1 MPTQRSRSRSSCRR
15 RSLRNDN
22 FRIWRSTPA
31 PGAARPNHPT
41 GPTRAPLA
49 FWRPRGR
56 GCAGCSGAPRR
67 SGLLLILVLAHHQK
81 YRPSRTGASWAR
93 AAFAR
98 LDSARSALSGCFV
111 MRGRRAARA
120 SGAATRRRGCRAAL
134 VVPAAR
140 APCARRSL
148 MLLRRRCPW
157 SPRRL
162 GGARAAQRRGAASGS
177 VRGTTAAR
185 WRASGAQRLGRGR
198 VPRAPRLW
206 FQASLFSHGVG
217 PFLPCV
223 PGLSALKGYKCAT
236 TVHNVALRV
245 RLATFYSFSFA

>member
-1 MPTQRSRSRSSCRR
+1 MI
-15 RSLRNDN
+15 
-22 FRIWRSTPA
+22 RIWRSTPA
-31 PGAARPNHPT
+31 PGAARRGRRA

-81 YRPSRTGASWAR
+81 YRPSKTNASWAR
-93 AAFAR
+93 AVFAR
-98 LDSARSALSGCFV
+98 LLISRSALSGCFV
-111 MRGRRAARA
+111 MPGRRAARA

-157 SPRRL
+157 S
-162 GGARAAQRRGAASGS
+162 RRGRRGGSAARGGERLSGG

-236 TVHNVALRV
+236 IVHNVAAESEVGHTLPV
-245 RLATFYSFSFA
+245 LQFLLIG

>member
-1 MPTQRSRSRSSCRR
+1 M
-15 RSLRNDN
+15 LMI
-22 FRIWRSTPA
+22 RISRSTPSLV
-31 PGAARPNHPT
+31 AARRGRRA
-41 GPTRAPLA
+41 GPTRAPPA

-67 SGLLLILVLAHHQK
+67 SAPPRVPGRGHHQK
-81 YRPSRTGASWAR
+81 YRPSSSGASWVPVV
-93 AAFAR
+93 FSL
-98 LDSARSALSGCFV
+98 LDSFLWELSGWTAT
-111 MRGRRAARA
+111 RGRRAARV
-120 SGAATRRRGCRAAL
+120 SVEATRRRGCRAAL

-148 MLLRRRCPW
+148 MVLRRRCPW
-157 SPRRL
+157 S
-162 GGARAAQRRGAASGS
+162 RRGRRGGLAANERLSGG
-177 VRGTTAAR
+177 VRSTTAAR

-198 VPRAPRLW
+198 VPQARRLW

-236 TVHNVALRV
+236 KRSQRCAKSEVGQTF
-245 RLATFYSFSFA
+245 RLQFC